1 MLDQAEK
8 LRKIAKENNKNNG
21 LTRVITVTSGKG
33 GVGKTN
39 LSVNLAISY
48 AKMGKRVVVFDADL
62 GLSNV
67 NVALGLIPGPKYNLY
82 HVLKGQKN
90 ILDVATDA
98 PGGIKIISGAIGIV
112 ELSNLSEEQRKNF
125 VEGIGK
131 LSEIAEII
139 IIDTGAGLSAN
150 VLSFILAADEV
161 VLITT
166 PEPTAIADAYGMMK
180 AIYKEDDEKNV
191 KLVINRVDS
200 IMEGKKIVDHFTNIV
215 GQFLNMKVES
225 LGYIL
230 EDAIVGKAIRQRR
243 PFALNYPNSKATNC
257 VHHIRNKLENVSEEP
272 KGITNFIKSF
282 FRYSVNL

>member
-1 MLDQAEK
+1 MLDQAER
-8 LRKIAKENNKNNG
+8 LREIAKKNNQNNG
-21 LTRVITVTSGKG
+21 TTRVITVTSGKG

-48 AKMGKRVVVFDADL
+48 AQMGKRTIIFDADL

-67 NVALGLIPGPKYNLY
+67 NVALGVIPGPKYNLY

-98 PGGIKIISGAIGIV
+98 PGGVKIISGAVGIT
-112 ELSNLSEEQRKNF
+112 ELSNLSEEQRKKF
-125 VEGIGK
+125 VESLSK

-161 VLITT
+161 ILITT

-180 AIYKEDDEKNV
+180 AICKEDEEKNV
-191 KLVINRVDS
+191 KLVINRVS
-200 IMEGKKIVDHFTNIV
+200 NIMEGKKVVDHFTNIV

-225 LGYIL
+225 LGYIF
-230 EDAIVGKAIRQRR
+230 EDAIVGKSIRQRK
-243 PFALNYPNSKATNC
+243 PFALIYPNSKATNC
-257 VHHIRNKLENVSEEP
+257 VHHIRNKLENILEEP
-272 KGITNFIKSF
+272 KGITNFFKSF
-282 FRYSVNL
+282 FRPRLNL

>member
-1 MLDQAEK
+1 MLDQAER
-8 LRKIAKENNKNNG
+8 LREIAKKNNQSNG
-21 LTRVITVTSGKG
+21 ATRVITVTSGKG

-48 AKMGKRVVVFDADL
+48 AQMGKRTVIFDADL

-67 NVALGLIPGPKYNLY
+67 NVALGVIPGPKYNLY

-98 PGGIKIISGAIGIV
+98 PGGVKIISGAVGIT
-112 ELSNLSEEQRKNF
+112 ELSNLSEEQRKKF
-125 VEGIGK
+125 VESLSK

-139 IIDTGAGLSAN
+139 IIDTGAGLSQN

-180 AIYKEDDEKNV
+180 AICKEDDEKNV
-191 KLVINRVDS
+191 KLVINRVS
-200 IMEGKKIVDHFTNIV
+200 NIMEGRKIVDHFTNIV

-225 LGYIL
+225 LGYIF
-230 EDAIVGKAIRQRR
+230 EDDIVGKSIRQRK
-243 PFALNYPNSKATNC
+243 PFALTYPNSKATNC
-257 VHHIRNKLENVSEEP
+257 VRHIRNKLENILEEP
-272 KGITNFIKSF
+272 KGITNFFKSF
-282 FRYSVNL
+282 FRPSLNL